1 MMNDVA
7 YVLDFAV
14 NLGCRML
21 VAGANLERVNDTMT
35 RICLS
40 YHLEFISIYSLSG
53 TIMVSAK
60 SADGVYASRHI
71 AVQPAS
77 IHLENLNQLNRLS
90 RTVCTE
96 TPVLSSLAA
105 LLDQTQPTEEYS
117 ISKIIL
123 GYMIAMTSL
132 CVIFGGTVK
141 DVIAADCIT
150 FVLFW
155 LIRWLSDRNLNR
167 IVVNTLCMW
176 FSGTFGLLLVRFGIG
191 DQYFIIIITSSMMMI
206 PGDMLYNTA
215 VNLILQNT
223 PKMLDNAQ
231 NCALSLAGMSIGFVL
246 ISTFAYYRRIYYVG
260 TDMASHLLRRQK
272 KNFRKSE

>member
-1 MMNDVA
+1 MNDVE

-14 NLGCRML
+14 NLGRRML
-21 VAGANLERVNDTMT
+21 DAGANLERVNDTMT
-35 RICLS
+35 RVCLS
-40 YHLEFISIYSLSG
+40 YHLESISIYSLNS

-77 IHLENLNQLNRLS
+77 IHLERLNRLNRLS
-90 RTVCTE
+90 RTVCDE
-96 TPVLSSLAA
+96 IPVPSLLAG
-105 LLDQTQPTEEYS
+105 LLDKTQPEEEYS
-117 ISKIIL
+117 TSKIIL

-150 FVLFW
+150 FALFW

-176 FSGTFGLLLVRFGIG
+176 FSGTLGLLLVRIGIG
-191 DQYFIIIITSSMMMI
+191 EQYFSIIITSSMMMI
-206 PGDMLYNTA
+206 PGIPLVNA
-215 VNLILQNT
+215 VRNLLCGNEMNGVLEILKVLT
-223 PKMLDNAQ
+223 ETVAIVLGLV
-231 NCALSLAGMSIGFVL
+231 LSIYMFGGL
-246 ISTFAYYRRIYYVG
+246 I
-260 TDMASHLLRRQK
+260 QW
-272 KNFRKSE
+272 